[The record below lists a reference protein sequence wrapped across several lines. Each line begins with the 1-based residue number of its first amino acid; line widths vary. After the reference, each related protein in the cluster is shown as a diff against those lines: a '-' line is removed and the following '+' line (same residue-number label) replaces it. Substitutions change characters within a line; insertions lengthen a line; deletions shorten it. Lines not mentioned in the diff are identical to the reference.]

1 MWRKTFLISCVIVAS
16 VLAFAF
22 VGQTSPGQPQQPQQR
37 PQQPP
42 EVSLTISG
50 GPGAA
55 AHFAVPDFLALSSDA
70 ETVAAARAMG
80 QVLWDD
86 LNFERE
92 FDMIPRD
99 TYASIPPARSA
110 TDVPFDRWRELG
122 ADGLIIGTVQ
132 KTATSMRVEVRLYQ
146 VSTGKVAFSKQYE
159 QTIDRGRPVNP
170 RLFAH
175 TISDEVFQ
183 QQRGLRGVAR
193 SKIVFDSNRDAERV
207 GGTIEERQAKE
218 IYICDYDGANQ
229 QRVTTN
235 RSLNITPAWS
245 PDGRAIA
252 YTSYARG
259 GVPDVFISL
268 IYQGLPVQQPARGK
282 GQNYLPAYS
291 PDGTRIAFMS
301 NRDGNNEIY
310 VMNVD
315 GSNVVRLTHNQ
326 AIDTS
331 PTWSP
336 SGTQIAFV
344 SDRSGAPQIYVMN
357 AADGLNLTK
366 LTSES
371 YCDRPTWSPAPF
383 NEIAYASRTSP
394 GGFDIK
400 VLDLGTN
407 QVRQVTFGQGTNTS
421 PSYSANGRHIAFM
434 STRGGGREQV
444 YTIDRVGRDARPL
457 TKAGSNFM
465 PNWSR

>member
-1 MWRKTFLISCVIVAS
+1 MARS
-16 VLAFAF
+16 
-22 VGQTSPGQPQQPQQR
+22 QQAGQQR

-42 EVSLTISG
+42 EVSLTITG
-50 GPGAA
+50 AGAA
-55 AHFAVPDFLALSSDA
+55 AHFAVPDFLAIGGDA
-70 ETVAAARAMG
+70 ETVAAAKTIG

-122 ADGLIIGTVQ
+122 AEGLVIGTVQ
-132 KTATSMRVEVRLYQ
+132 KAATSMLVEVRLYQ
-146 VSTGKVAFSKQYE
+146 VSSGRVAFSKRYE
-159 QTIDRGRPVNP
+159 QTIDRGRAPNP

-175 TISDEVFQ
+175 MISDEIFQ

-193 SKIVFDSNRDAERV
+193 SKIALDSNRDAERV
-207 GGTIEERQAKE
+207 GGTIEQRQAKE

-229 QRVTTN
+229 QRVTIN

-259 GVPDVFISL
+259 GAPDIFISY

-291 PDGTRIAFMS
+291 PDGSRMAFVS

-315 GSNVVRLTHNQ
+315 GSGVVRLTNNP

-336 SGTQIAFV
+336 SGQQIAFV
-344 SDRSGAPQIYVMN
+344 SDRSGSPQIYVMN
-357 AADGLNLTK
+357 TDGLNQTK

-400 VLDLGTN
+400 ILDLGTN
-407 QVRQVTFGQGTNTS
+407 QVRQITFGQGTNTS
-421 PSYSANGRHIAFM
+421 PSYAANGRHIAFM
-434 STRGGGREQV
+434 STRAGGREQI
-444 YTIDRVGRDARPL
+444 YTIDRLGRDLRQL